1 MRSYFSV
8 YFSNTQVRALISR
21 PLGKRCSK
29 ASFSV
34 LSQIYVKMWK
44 AIFTKFFFILET
56 KRLFHDLFL
65 KRCSKACICGNKSN
79 QFKNIRSCFYL
90 AILITLSQIYVKML
104 KAIFTKF
111 FLILET
117 KQLFHNF
124 LRKTIKIH
132 SQRNQINAVQMNLH
146 DEKVSDAIGH
156 QGFCAYYLYFGLLQ

>member
-1 MRSYFSV
+1 MQDSFFTTSSLNGVLLPTPRSQV
-8 YFSNTQVRALISR
+8 TISNKHEKLFFEIAPCDSELNGRLTTSWY
-21 PLGKRCSK
+21 KRCSK

-34 LSQIYVKMWK
+34 
-44 AIFTKFFFILET
+44 
-56 KRLFHDLFL
+56 
-65 KRCSKACICGNKSN
+65 
-79 QFKNIRSCFYL
+79 
-90 AILITLSQIYVKML
+90 LSQIYVKML

-132 SQRNQINAVQMNLH
+132 SQRNRINAVQMNLH
-146 DEKVSDAIGH
+146 DEKVPDAIGH

>member
-1 MRSYFSV
+1 MQDSFFTTSSLNGVLLPTPRSQDTI
-8 YFSNTQVRALISR
+8 SNKHEKLFFEIAPCDSELNGRLTTSWY
-21 PLGKRCSK
+21 KRCSK

-34 LSQIYVKMWK
+34 
-44 AIFTKFFFILET
+44 
-56 KRLFHDLFL
+56 
-65 KRCSKACICGNKSN
+65 
-79 QFKNIRSCFYL
+79 
-90 AILITLSQIYVKML
+90 LSQIYVKML

-132 SQRNQINAVQMNLH
+132 SQRNRINAVQMNLH
-146 DEKVSDAIGH
+146 DEKVPDAIGH

>member
-34 LSQIYVKMWK
+34 LSQIYVKM
-44 AIFTKFFFILET
+44 
-56 KRLFHDLFL
+56 
-65 KRCSKACICGNKSN
+65 
-79 QFKNIRSCFYL
+79 
-90 AILITLSQIYVKML
+90 L

-132 SQRNQINAVQMNLH
+132 SQRNRINAVQMNLH
-146 DEKVSDAIGH
+146 DEKVPDAIGH

>member
-1 MRSYFSV
+1 MQDNFFTTSSLNGVLLPTPRSQV
-8 YFSNTQVRALISR
+8 TISNKHEKLFFEIAPCDSELNGRLTTSWY
-21 PLGKRCSK
+21 KRCSK

-34 LSQIYVKMWK
+34 LSQIYVKMW
-44 AIFTKFFFILET
+44 
-56 KRLFHDLFL
+56 
-65 KRCSKACICGNKSN
+65 
-79 QFKNIRSCFYL
+79 
-90 AILITLSQIYVKML
+90 

-132 SQRNQINAVQMNLH
+132 SQRNRINAVQMNLH
-146 DEKVSDAIGH
+146 DEKVPDAIGH

>member
-1 MRSYFSV
+1 MQDNFFTTSSLNGVLLPTPRSQV
-8 YFSNTQVRALISR
+8 TISNKHEKLFFEIAPCDSELNGRLTTSWY
-21 PLGKRCSK
+21 KRCSK

-34 LSQIYVKMWK
+34 
-44 AIFTKFFFILET
+44 
-56 KRLFHDLFL
+56 
-65 KRCSKACICGNKSN
+65 
-79 QFKNIRSCFYL
+79 
-90 AILITLSQIYVKML
+90 LSQIYVKML

-132 SQRNQINAVQMNLH
+132 SQRNRINAVQMNLH
-146 DEKVSDAIGH
+146 DEKVPDAIGH

>member
-1 MRSYFSV
+1 MLRS
-8 YFSNTQVRALISR
+8 QVAIFIKREKLFFEIAPCDSELNGRLTPSWY
-21 PLGKRCSK
+21 KRCSK

-34 LSQIYVKMWK
+34 
-44 AIFTKFFFILET
+44 
-56 KRLFHDLFL
+56 
-65 KRCSKACICGNKSN
+65 
-79 QFKNIRSCFYL
+79 
-90 AILITLSQIYVKML
+90 LSQIYVKML

-132 SQRNQINAVQMNLH
+132 SQRNRINAVQMNLH
-146 DEKVSDAIGH
+146 DEKVPDAIGH